1 MDKQPKPAAW
11 LIKSAVAAAVVLLA
25 CGIATARFGH
35 TLQLPATTARDGA
48 LVTMNRYVDNPV
60 PDTVLV
66 GSSLTFRLREEYFET
81 SRVRNL
87 AFAGGSP
94 VTALEILANQR
105 QVPKL
110 IVVETNILSRAPDA
124 DLVKRFATKE
134 GHEALF
140 FRPIRTAI
148 AAYENRAHAPVTHA
162 QIAARLKNLLEQ
174 PPSNFDNRVYLER
187 AIGEMESEDPSVAA
201 KANVETIGRLI
212 GALEKRGARVLLM
225 EMPYAAPIETS
236 LYVRTTREIVHRA
249 FPDQS
254 RWLPIDVDRNELRW
268 DDGVHLDARS
278 AVLVSRYLDECF
290 SSRAFSVLI
299 GSEPKL

>member
-1 MDKQPKPAAW
+1 MEHQPKPATW
-11 LIKSAVAAAVVLLA
+11 LVKSAVAAVLVLLA

-60 PDTVLV
+60 PDVVLV

-81 SRVRNL
+81 PRVRNL
-87 AFAGGSP
+87 AFAGGSAI
-94 VTALEILANQR
+94 TALEILAKQR
-105 QVPKL
+105 QLPKL
-110 IVVETNILSRAPDA
+110 IVVEINILSRAPDA
-124 DLVKRFATKE
+124 ELVKRFSTKE

-140 FRPIRTAI
+140 FRPIRTAV
-148 AAYENRAHAPVTHA
+148 AAYENRKHAPVTHA

-174 PPSNFDNRVYLER
+174 PPSNFDNHVYLER
-187 AIGEMESEDPSVAA
+187 AIGEMESEDPSSAA
-201 KANVETIGRLI
+201 KVNIETIGRLI
-212 GALEKRGARVLLM
+212 EVLEKRGARVLLM

-249 FPDQS
+249 FPDQR

-278 AVLVSRYLDECF
+278 AVLVSRYLDERF
-290 SSRAFSVLI
+290 KQI
-299 GSEPKL
+299 GY

>member
-1 MDKQPKPAAW
+1 MEQQPKPTAW
-11 LIKSAVAAAVVLLA
+11 LIKSAVAAALLLLA

-48 LVTMNRYVDNPV
+48 LVIVNRYVDNPV
-60 PDTVLV
+60 PDVVLV

-81 SRVRNL
+81 PRVGNL

-94 VTALEILANQR
+94 VTALEILASQR
-105 QVPKL
+105 QLPKL

-124 DLVKRFATKE
+124 DLVKRFSTKE

-140 FRPIRTAI
+140 LRPIRTAV
-148 AAYENRAHAPVTHA
+148 AAYENRVHAPVTHA
-162 QIAARLKNLLEQ
+162 QIAARLKSLLAQ
-174 PPSNFDNRVYLER
+174 PPGNFDNHVYLQR
-187 AIGEMESEDPSVAA
+187 AIGEMESEDPSAPA
-201 KANVETIGRLI
+201 KVNIETIGRLI
-212 GALEKRGARVLLM
+212 EVLEQRGARVLLM

-254 RWLPIDVDRNELRW
+254 RWLPIDVDRSELRW

-278 AVLVSRYLDECF
+278 AVLVSRYLDERF
-290 SSRAFSVLI
+290 SARL
-299 GSEPKL
+299 K